1 MNDNYI
7 RNECIDIFE
16 SLEFIDSLNFSYNL
30 LELVL
35 NGIRNNV
42 ETKKDEM
49 TIKELDKI
57 LDNLYEI
64 IKQNEVKNEC

>member
-57 LDNLYEI
+57 LDNL
-64 IKQNEVKNEC
+64 